1 MARKRRLFGPL
12 SYSTSALAG
21 IYLVGLGAWWIRPGL
36 SHVWTMWTLSRR
48 MGDSNPGVRKT
59 AAKALVKYEKEAES
73 WLGWVARNGN
83 TEARVLAC
91 YTMALPQSVGVVPDL
106 LGALHDVD
114 PRVRRAAAESLA
126 RSGSKSAEHVMTK

>member
-12 SYSTSALAG
+12 FYSTSALAV

-48 MGDSNPGVRKT
+48 MGDSDSAVRT
-59 AAKALVKYEKEAES
+59 AAAKALGKHGKEAES
-73 WLGWVARNGN
+73 WLGWVARSGN

-91 YTMALPQSVGVVPDL
+91 KTLAWPAQSVVVIPDL
-106 LGALHDVD
+106 LG
-114 PRVRRAAAESLA
+114 
-126 RSGSKSAEHVMTK
+126 